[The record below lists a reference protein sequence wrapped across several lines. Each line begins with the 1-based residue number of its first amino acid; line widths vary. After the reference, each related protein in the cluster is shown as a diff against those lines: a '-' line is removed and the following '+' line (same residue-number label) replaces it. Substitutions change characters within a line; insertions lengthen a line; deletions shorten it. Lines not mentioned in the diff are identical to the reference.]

1 MTRRRLR
8 GMWIYT
14 LLSMWAFLL
23 MFGFFTALIVL
34 AHQSAGL
41 VTIWAWLLH
50 GLNAAA
56 AVAVG
61 FLKPPWRRRGIIL
74 VLALAVGYTLAG
86 LGEHYVELFIM
97 LTLTPLILV
106 STLWLWDLY
115 IRTAQASGLAAQLA
129 STSERLRIAADLHDI
144 QGHNLQVIALEAE
157 LADRLLE
164 RDPAAAQQHIKKVRE
179 LVRAAQ
185 TETSAV
191 VTGLRETDLVSE
203 LANARDV
210 LSAAGIAVQVS
221 GEPLVPSAQ
230 AEHLFSLLR
239 EASTNI
245 LRHYDASQVT
255 LTWLLDSSTVTLS
268 ISNDGVHAQLPS
280 QLGAGSGLSTLRRR
294 FEQANGS
301 LLEEH
306 SGHEFV
312 VRASLPLDTEWSQP

>member
-1 MTRRRLR
+1 M
-8 GMWIYT
+8 
-14 LLSMWAFLL
+14 
-23 MFGFFTALIVL
+23 
-34 AHQSAGL
+34 
-41 VTIWAWLLH
+41 
-50 GLNAAA
+50 
-56 AVAVG
+56 
-61 FLKPPWRRRGIIL
+61 
-74 VLALAVGYTLAG
+74 
-86 LGEHYVELFIM
+86 
-97 LTLTPLILV
+97 
-106 STLWLWDLY
+106 
-115 IRTAQASGLAAQLA
+115 
-129 STSERLRIAADLHDI
+129 
-144 QGHNLQVIALEAE
+144 
-157 LADRLLE
+157 
-164 RDPAAAQQHIKKVRE
+164 VR
-179 LVRAAQ
+179 VAQ

-210 LSAAGIAVQVS
+210 LSAAGIAVRVS
-221 GEPLVPSAQ
+221 GTPLVPSAQ
-230 AEHLFSLLR
+230 AEHLFSLLLR

-245 LRHYDASQVT
+245 LRHSDASQVT